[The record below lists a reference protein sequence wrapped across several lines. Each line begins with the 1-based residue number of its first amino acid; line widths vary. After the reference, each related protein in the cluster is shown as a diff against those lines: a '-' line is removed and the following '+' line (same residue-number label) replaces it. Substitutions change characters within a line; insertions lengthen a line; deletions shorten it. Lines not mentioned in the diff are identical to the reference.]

1 MFISTLSVL
10 ILIAILWSLG
20 WYAKR
25 WVATDADYLLAGR
38 QVSLIPGIAGI
49 CGVAFAGSVT
59 SIIPGITIQYGFMG
73 WIWGTSLPLVIG
85 YCLFGIFAS
94 PYVRRSG
101 AYTLPEWLE
110 MRFDARTRLVVSIA
124 TVIGVAGLVAMNIVA
139 MALIMTGFLEAP
151 LWLMITLVLA
161 GHLVFI
167 ILGGLWALTLT
178 DVVQV
183 LLGFVMLPGLVGYC
197 AWTFGGWEMIQTS
210 FVSSAPITQG
220 TAGTFP
226 WLRLSYPSVFT
237 VFLVIGMFIQWGG
250 NYYWL
255 RAASARSESV
265 ARWQYVIGGIV
276 VVLVVHGALGIL
288 GLYAGSIYREEFLG
302 TANPMSAYGMLMRSF
317 PPGIALFGLVT
328 ALAATISTT
337 SNAHMGITATLVRD
351 LYQRFLYPQAGSD
364 QVLRMSRILTVVTG
378 GGIWALSFYPGGPY
392 FLLAISCALLGPA
405 ALVFMLGHRWSGL
418 TAAGAFWGTL
428 ISMISM
434 IVYEAFQLTGLI
446 TWSAHTVIIGT
457 VIALP
462 LIIGISLL
470 TAAKPSVVRSGQLA
484 LHDEHRRMLRLLQQ
498 GYTQMVEITDFL
510 TIDSAHGNQL
520 IEALVVQGLVQR
532 QAGQGPDFFTL
543 ALTAQGLQQLADS
556 AQSAAADSVTV
567 EDPIGL
573 QVLEHLQSN
582 PKTLRELGATV
593 GVQASTLGA
602 VVSRL
607 DRLGY
612 LHNKGIWERRISLS
626 PKGQTVLGTS
636 RREETI
642 AAAMSPE

>member
-1 MFISTLSVL
+1 MLISSLSVL

-25 WVATDADYLLAGR
+25 WVATDTDYLLAGR

-124 TVIGVAGLVAMNIVA
+124 TLVGVAGLVAMNIVA
-139 MALIMTGFLEAP
+139 MALIMTGFLGAP

-167 ILGGLWALTLT
+167 LLGGLWALTLT

-210 FVSSAPITQG
+210 FVSSAPLSQG

-237 VFLVIGMFIQWGG
+237 VFLVVGMFIQWGG

-288 GLYAGSIYREEFLG
+288 GLYAGSVYREEFLG
-302 TANPMSAYGMLMRSF
+302 TADPMSAYGMLMRSL
-317 PPGIALFGLVT
+317 PPWVALFGLVT

-351 LYQRFLYPQAGSD
+351 LYQRFLHPQATSD

-405 ALVFMLGHRWSGL
+405 ALVFLLGHRWSGL
-418 TAAGAFWGTL
+418 TATGAFWGTL
-428 ISMISM
+428 LSMISM
-434 IVYEAFQLTGLI
+434 AIYEGLQLTGLI
-446 TWSAHTVIIGT
+446 SWSAHTVIIGT
-457 VIALP
+457 VVALP
-462 LIIGISLL
+462 LIIGLSLF
-470 TAAKPSVVRSGQLA
+470 TATTPSVRSSGPLT
-484 LHDEHRRMLRLLQQ
+484 LHDEHRRVLSLLGQ

-510 TIDSAHGNQL
+510 TLDTAHGNRL
-520 IEALVVQGLVQR
+520 IEELIGAGLVQR
-532 QAGQGPDFFTL
+532 QAGQGPHFFTL
-543 ALTAQGLQQLADS
+543 ALTARGRQQPGTGTPDGATDS
-556 AQSAAADSVTV
+556 GATQ
-567 EDPIGL
+567 DPIGL
-573 QVLEHLQSN
+573 RVLEHIQAS
-582 PKTLRELGATV
+582 PRTLRALGASL

-612 LHNKGIWERRISLS
+612 LHNTGIWERRISLS
-626 PKGQTVLGTS
+626 QKGQTVLAAS
-636 RREETI
+636 RAEQTPAIR
-642 AAAMSPE
+642 PQ